1 MILKYLVQYIIE
13 SNNCLL
19 LEWRTILLFHIFFL
33 FQLITMLPVTT
44 PGLRLKKK

>member
-19 LEWRTILLFHIFFL
+19 LEWRTILLFHIIFL
-33 FQLITMLPVTT
+33 FQLIPMLPVTT